1 MIYLKGE
8 NKIISINEDDIND
21 ENYIIIK
28 SILKDEKICMN
39 GWIKICFIFYEKNYY
54 KLFLDLIK
62 EGDIFFED
70 YNNKIFNILL
80 LVYNLEKI
88 INVKNENKEDEL
100 KIKLE
105 NLLNQIEKKIKE
117 KNENDNEKEKYNSD
131 IENKHINISLNNTS
145 ECDNKN
151 YYNKYDYLS
160 YLMIKGIYNINMYL
174 YLLNKYDNKCGTNHL
189 FSSSVIKKTID
200 ASINVNGNVIINN
213 NEFTNPLNYLID
225 SINIFILLLKKNNF
239 DFISSI
245 YLSFAL
251 CLIYKLDA
259 CIQFS
264 SYVLIRIIH
273 FQNFLN
279 VLLENYKIKYVD
291 KYNNGDNTSIRNNNI
306 EDVKEFKDEKKKTVK
321 KKKFFF
327 FGTTEN
333 EQDNIINNNS
343 IKNNCDNN
351 LDNTYKCIEIKN
363 LLNISYNIKSILK
376 YIIGICYLKKK
387 NFSMASY
394 CFTSSI
400 KIDNNKCAYISNSS
414 LLLMNYVNKIIEH
427 NDFIYIDEFDFLK
440 YSNNYLSTN
449 DHNNNNLE
457 DHENDEENKKYIK
470 IGTHQNNTHNNNI
483 NVNRDY
489 EVVDISNEGSKLDS
503 MTHKEQ
509 FYHEENI
516 QHKVEK
522 NTKSYQT
529 VSISNNNNF
538 INHLR
543 KVHMKDIINL
553 TLFYYYNYLEG
564 GILKCS
570 QNLNLLLNCSDIY
583 ILDKN
588 DIYEYDESI
597 ESVNNE
603 NIFVKNKKW
612 KDIYLNNNII
622 SLYFDL
628 CEIWLIQGNFRAILL
643 LKIIKHKINFNYI
656 NKKSLSKYYFLIG
669 IYYHILQNIKK
680 ALMYYHKSFL
690 IYKNNISRYYYTI
703 CCIHLKK
710 YNKAKSNL
718 IYLYKKCR
726 NAYVIKLYIYF
737 FVHTSNI
744 YLNYNVLNKE
754 TIKKKEINKRENKND
769 ISRNDMHKND
779 AHKNDTHKNDTH
791 KNDTHKNDTH
801 KNDTHKND
809 THMNEQTS
817 DYVSYHIDNKFCKS
831 NRSQHVKILHKV
843 LLNMVEIINKNEMIF
858 DNNLDIILLKAKIY
872 ELLITKYSNEYIESY
887 FKLLDDVYE
896 VKYFFTIKNK
906 SPKLSLELIN
916 NYIVSMFYCNYKE
929 KSLELIELLKD
940 EIFCKIKR
948 FHKYFTHVILCKG
961 KSFLCNMDNLL
972 NKDKLYNATTKKE
985 ENHIH
990 HDKNNKR
997 KSNCDNTTIDHNNK
1011 RRKNEIHDKDLKSD
1025 EQNCYDEKKKD
1036 EIDINEKIHFHEN
1049 IINSINGSKLKCK
1062 EMLKK
1067 NIKKLKYIKDILR
1080 YHRIFE
1086 IQNNII
1092 NIKNHNM
1099 IKKKNTLEI
1108 YNKTMKNERY
1118 INLINYL
1125 KKVYITICFNNIML
1139 LEIVG
1144 YKYISINMYKIFT
1157 EIYINYE
1164 SAFIRLANIY
1174 IKNKNFLKAKQII
1187 DSGLEK
1193 NPSSIKLHLL
1203 KSYMHFKRKHYDY
1216 SIYTLEKLK
1225 REDENKNINKNNLN
1239 NNDSILINTYISII
1253 KFHKI
1258 KECKSKG
1265 EKNSIINEIYNKIQL
1280 LLEKKSN
1287 YFIANLIGVL
1297 LNINNK
1303 YDIAYESFQI
1313 IIDSYEK
1320 LSFYYISSIK
1330 NIIYLMFNHLIRNNL
1345 IINNKLF
1352 LNKLNLFFNLSIKY
1366 GLNDK
1371 KIYLCYSNYLHV
1383 MEKYDDAINLLYFC
1397 YKKWPYDISI
1407 LNSLIIII
1415 DSCVS
1420 KYLSYEYVDLKNIF
1434 FMKGLIH
1441 FSFQVIYTLLYLKH
1455 FTTTAPLLSS
1465 DEKYNYYK
1473 EEDYI
1478 IEIKKKNLE
1487 ILASRKYLIS
1497 TYKKFE
1503 EKIKP
1508 YIESSL
1514 PTMLKQKKLY
1524 EMKKVNI
1531 QKKIYEEKKRKEM
1544 NLEMMKLKSEEKLH
1558 EELLRDVNEI
1568 TYHISDK
1575 INVSEQRDNS
1585 FYINDHQNDII
1596 QETDEIQLDS
1606 IIHTPSNKNIIDV
1619 EEENLSFQESPN
1631 YESSDNSSDLFEEPS
1646 PKKRKK
1652 VID

>member
-8 NKIISINEDDIND
+8 NKIISINEEDIND

-39 GWIKICFIFYEKNYY
+39 GWIQISFIFYEKNYY

-62 EGDIFFED
+62 EGDIFLED

-117 KNENDNEKEKYNSD
+117 KNDNHKEIEKYNSD
-131 IENKHINISLNNTS
+131 TENKDVNKLLNNNS
-145 ECDNKN
+145 EYNNKN

-174 YLLNKYDNKCGTNHL
+174 YLLNKYDYKCGTNNL

-200 ASINVNGNVIINN
+200 SSINVNGNVIINN
-213 NEFTNPLNYLID
+213 NEFTNPLNYLIH

-279 VLLENYKIKYVD
+279 LLLEDYKIKYVH
-291 KYNNGDNTSIRNNNI
+291 KNNNPDNRSI
-306 EDVKEFKDEKKKTVK
+306 TKNNVQDMNESKDEKKKTVK

-327 FGTTEN
+327 FGTSEN
-333 EQDNIINNNS
+333 EEDNNIDNNSNNNNS
-343 IKNNCDNN
+343 DNN
-351 LDNTYKCIEIKN
+351 LDNTYKYIQIKN
-363 LLNISYNIKSILK
+363 LMNISNNIKSILK

-387 NFSMASY
+387 NFSLASY

-427 NDFIYIDEFDFLK
+427 NNFIYINEFNFLK

-449 DHNNNNLE
+449 NYNNLE
-457 DHENDEENKKYIK
+457 NYQNDEENKKKDIK
-470 IGTHQNNTHNNNI
+470 IGTHQNNTQNINNMHNIHNNNNNNNNSNI
-483 NVNRDY
+483 NRHYNS
-489 EVVDISNEGSKLDS
+489 VDISNEGSNLDS
-503 MTHKEQ
+503 IIHKEQ
-509 FYHEENI
+509 FYHEENL
-516 QHKVEK
+516 QLKGKK
-522 NTKSYQT
+522 NTKTYQGI
-529 VSISNNNNF
+529 SISSNNNFVNL
-538 INHLR
+538 LR

-570 QNLNLLLNCSDIY
+570 QNLKQLLNCCDIY

-597 ESVNNE
+597 ESINNE

-628 CEIWLIQGNFRAILL
+628 CEIWLIQGNYRAILL

-656 NKKSLSKYYFLIG
+656 NKKALSKYYFLIG
-669 IYYHILQNIKK
+669 IYYHILQNMKK

-726 NAYVIKLYIYF
+726 NAYVIKLYVYF

-754 TIKKKEINKRENKND
+754 TIKKKEINRRENKND
-769 ISRNDMHKND
+769 VNRNEL
-779 AHKNDTHKNDTH
+779 HKNDTHNNDITSNH
-791 KNDTHKNDTH
+791 IDS
-801 KNDTHKND
+801 
-809 THMNEQTS
+809 HMNNQTN

-831 NRSQHVKILHKV
+831 NRNQHVKILHKV
-843 LLNMVEIINKNEMIF
+843 LLNMIEIINKNEIIF

-887 FKLLDDVYE
+887 FKLLDDIYE

-906 SPKLSLELIN
+906 SPKLSIELIN
-916 NYIVSMFYCNYKE
+916 NYIVSMFYCNYKQ
-929 KSLELIELLKD
+929 KSLGLIELLKD
-940 EIFCKIKR
+940 EIFCKIKK
-948 FHKYFTHVILCKG
+948 FHTYYTYAILCKG
-961 KSFLCNMDNLL
+961 KSSLCNIDNLL
-972 NKDKLYNATTKKE
+972 NKDKLYNVATRKE
-985 ENHIH
+985 VNHIYQ
-990 HDKNNKR
+990 DKNNKR
-997 KSNCDNTTIDHNNK
+997 KSNCDNTTIGHNNK
-1011 RRKNEIHDKDLKSD
+1011 RRKNEIHDKDLKIE
-1025 EQNCYDEKKKD
+1025 EQNFYDQKKKD
-1036 EIDINEKIHFHEN
+1036 DIDINESIHFHEN
-1049 IINSINGSKLKCK
+1049 VINSINRSKLKCK
-1062 EMLKK
+1062 EMLQK

-1099 IKKKNTLEI
+1099 IKKKNTHEI
-1108 YNKTMKNERY
+1108 YNKIMKKERY

-1125 KKVYITICFNNIML
+1125 KKLYITISFNNIIL

-1144 YKYISINMYKIFT
+1144 YKNICINMYKIFT

-1164 SAFIRLANIY
+1164 CAFIRLANIY

-1187 DSGLEK
+1187 DNGLQK

-1203 KSYMHFKRKHYDY
+1203 KSYMHYKRKHYDY

-1225 REDENKNINKNNLN
+1225 REDQNKNVNINKNNPH

-1258 KECKSKG
+1258 KECKSKE

-1330 NIIYLMFNHLIRNNL
+1330 NIIYLMFNHLIRNNH

-1352 LNKLNLFFNLSIKY
+1352 LNKLNLFFNLSVKY

-1383 MEKYDDAINLLYFC
+1383 LEKYDDAINLLYLC

-1473 EEDYI
+1473 EGDYI

-1524 EMKKVNI
+1524 VMKKVNI
-1531 QKKIYEEKKRKEM
+1531 QKKIYEEKKRKQM
-1544 NLEMMKLKSEEKLH
+1544 NLEMMKKKSEENLH
-1558 EELLRDVNEI
+1558 AELLRDVNEI

-1596 QETDEIQLDS
+1596 QETNEIQLDS
-1606 IIHTPSNKNIIDV
+1606 IPTPSNKNIINV
-1619 EEENLSFQESPN
+1619 EEENSSFEESRN